1 MIPESF
7 TDLAV
12 LLSKEGFT
20 PGIDFSYSPEHRQL
34 LLSGAVVA
42 WLKFVVPGVS
52 IEKSPL
58 D

>member
-1 MIPESF
+1 M
-7 TDLAV
+7 AV
-12 LLSKEGFT
+12 VLSKEGFT
-20 PGIDFSYSPEHRQL
+20 PGIDFSYSPKHRQL

-42 WLKFVVPGVS
+42 WLQLVVPGVS

>member
-1 MIPESF
+1 M
-7 TDLAV
+7 AV
-12 LLSKEGFT
+12 VLSKEGFT
-20 PGIDFSYSPEHRQL
+20 PGEDFSYSPEHRQL

-42 WLKFVVPGVS
+42 WLQLVVPGVP